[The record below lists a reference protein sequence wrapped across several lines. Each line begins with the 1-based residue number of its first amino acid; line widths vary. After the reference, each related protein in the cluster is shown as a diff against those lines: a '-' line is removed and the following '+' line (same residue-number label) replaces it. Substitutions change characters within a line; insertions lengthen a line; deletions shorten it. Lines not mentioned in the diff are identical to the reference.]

1 MNLKIENLLEELILK
16 QQNLM
21 SIMKIEKD
29 GKKIKELEKD
39 LSKINMLIK
48 SLLSYKNY
56 ETLKGLSEGQGTQKK
71 SKK

>member
-1 MNLKIENLLEELILK
+1 MNLKIEILLEELILK

-48 SLLSYKNY
+48 ALLSYKNY
-56 ETLKGLSEGQGTQKK
+56 HTLKEVDIEKVKK
-71 SKK
+71 TK